1 MLVKKELSKEI
12 DQINNNPEHN
22 INLIKKEI
30 IKGRNNKTSARKYRF
45 TRRCK

>member
-1 MLVKKELSKEI
+1 MLVKQKEELSKEI

-30 IKGRNNKTSARKYRF
+30 IKRK
-45 TRRCK
+45 K